1 MFRAFLGYG
10 LSPDIVGSIRVFIAP
25 NGPLGPSHWKSN
37 DSGDLVVPL
46 AMLQISI
53 GGERELSL

>member
-1 MFRAFLGYG
+1 MFRVFLGYG
-10 LSPDIVGSIRVFIAP
+10 LSPDIVGPIRVFIAP

-46 AMLQISI
+46 TMLQIPVE
-53 GGERELSL
+53 GERES